1 MRLHHYGLE
10 GYRGLTWRKNLKMG
24 NSEGEITD
32 TSGIAKRWCTWL
44 QGWTG
49 ESTPEKPSSK
59 SGEELSQGELC

>member
-1 MRLHHYGLE
+1 
-10 GYRGLTWRKNLKMG
+10 MG

-59 SGEELSQGELC
+59 SGEELSQGDCAKPALCNLP